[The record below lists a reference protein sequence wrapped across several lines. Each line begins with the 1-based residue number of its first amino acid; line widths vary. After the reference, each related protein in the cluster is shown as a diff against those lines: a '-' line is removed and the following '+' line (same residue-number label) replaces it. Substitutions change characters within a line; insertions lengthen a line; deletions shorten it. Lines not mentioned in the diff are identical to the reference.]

1 MLEIFLSAFVSF
13 FVIVDPIGT
22 AAIFAGLTKNQP
34 LTDKRSIALKAV
46 VIATAIL
53 FFFGLV
59 GKNLIGMMGISIDAF
74 RIAGGL
80 LLFVTAFRMIMG
92 DSSADSVNVE
102 HRLKN
107 QSHFDLAVFPLAI
120 PLLAGPGCMTA
131 TILHMNQVT
140 AIPEKLLIGLAIV
153 IVEIIAYICLLS
165 ASHLTAL
172 VGRAGTS
179 LLSKVMG
186 VLLAALA
193 VQFIADG
200 VLALFKGSFF

>member
-1 MLEIFLSAFVSF
+1 MIEIFLSAFVSF

-22 AAIFAGLTKNQP
+22 AAVFAGLTNGHSAA
-34 LTDKRSIALKAV
+34 DKRSIAIKAV
-46 VIATAIL
+46 IIATSVLLI
-53 FFFGLV
+53 FGII
-59 GKNLIGMMGISIDAF
+59 GKVLLSHMGISLDAF

-92 DSSADSVNVE
+92 AGSTDTVNVE

-107 QSHFDLAVFPLAI
+107 QSHFDIAVFPLAI
-120 PLLAGPGCMTA
+120 PLLSGPGCMTA
-131 TILHMNQVT
+131 TILHMNHVT
-140 AIPEKLLIGLAIV
+140 AISEKALIGGAII
-153 IVEIIAYICLLS
+153 IVEIIALICMLG
-165 ASHLTAL
+165 ASHVTAL

-193 VQFIADG
+193 VQFVADG
-200 VLALFKGSFF
+200 LLALLKI